1 MTRLVSDPATG
12 RSKGSRIDYALLGT
26 PLRDWIPSTTTSILS
41 DTLGS
46 DHNPIQLTKGVPP
59 FTPPPVII
67 NDVLRLTDLKPD
79 QVKTLHTL
87 LEPLHETVSL
97 FTSLINHLPPTTIF
111 RQSEVIS
118 HTVELAAREVT
129 NCTPHVRKPSSSEK
143 QLSLLLGSDRNA
155 PDFASKCEGLM
166 SRIHEE
172 RLLRANKRVH
182 ASLVSGKGM
191 KQALAAHSQST
202 TPPMALINEDREMSK
217 SPEES
222 CSVMSKALAALGGA
236 MDYVVPPEVEAEFL
250 GEVPNNPPTTNFAPP
265 LGTSSKIL
273 FAVPSPRKLWD

>member
-1 MTRLVSDPATG
+1 M
-12 RSKGSRIDYALLGT
+12 
-26 PLRDWIPSTTTSILS
+26 
-41 DTLGS
+41 GS
-46 DHNPIQLTKGVPP
+46 DHNPVQLPKGVPP
-59 FTPPPVII
+59 FTPPPVSS

-111 RQSEVIS
+111 RQSEVVCHMI
-118 HTVELAAREVT
+118 ELAAREVT
-129 NCTPHVRKPSSSEK
+129 NCTSLVRKPSSSEK

-155 PDFASKCEGLM
+155 PDFASKCEGLIAW
-166 SRIHEE
+166 IHEE

-182 ASLVSGKGM
+182 ASLVSGKEM
-191 KQALAAHSQST
+191 KRALAAHSQST
-202 TPPMALINEDREMSK
+202 TPPMALINQDREMSK
-217 SPEES
+217 LPQES
-222 CSVMSKALAALGGA
+222 CSVMSKALTALGGA

-265 LGTSSKIL
+265 TWGQFPNIIRRPKPQKAVGLDNLNSYLISIL
-273 FAVPSPRKLWD
+273 PEPFQHWF